1 MSVSEL
7 SSLALT
13 VWQHGLRE
21 RGATLFQVVAR
32 LERAGFTAIPP
43 DVSIACRALVCAGF
57 ADKSA
62 LGYRCRKAYQPSLL
76 EERRSA

>member
-1 MSVSEL
+1 MIETL
-7 SSLALT
+7 STLALT

-43 DVSIACRALVCAGF
+43 DVSLACRELVRAGF

-76 EERRSA
+76 EERQSA